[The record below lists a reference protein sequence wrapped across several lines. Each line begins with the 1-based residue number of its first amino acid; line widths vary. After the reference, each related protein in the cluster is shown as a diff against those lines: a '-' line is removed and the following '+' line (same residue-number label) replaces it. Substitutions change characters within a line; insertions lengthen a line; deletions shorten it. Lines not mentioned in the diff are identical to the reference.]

1 MAKIDLNGIFPPIPT
16 PFVDGAVAYDELA
29 ANIDKWSNTGLKG
42 LVAMG
47 SNGEYVYLS
56 PEEKRQF
63 VKKVV
68 EFTPEHM
75 LVIVGTGCES
85 TRETIELTNDCAEC
99 GAHAALV
106 VTPHYYGGRMN
117 DAALI
122 TYFTAVADHSSVP
135 ILLYNV
141 PKFTH
146 VNMTAGVVAQLSR
159 HPNIVGIKDSTGNVI
174 QLGGYL
180 NRVDA
185 DFSLLVGTAGA
196 LFGGLSLGCTGGVL
210 ALANIAPSNC
220 VRMYEMALEG
230 DYEGA
235 RKMQLKMIPVNNAVT
250 AAYGVPGLKTAMDM
264 LGYFGGEPRPPLLPS
279 TEKQKAEIREI
290 LKKADLLPG

>member
-16 PFVDGAVAYDELA
+16 PFVDGTVAYDELA

-75 LVIVGTGCES
+75 LVIAGTGCES
-85 TRETIELTNDCAEC
+85 TRETIELTHDCAEC

-122 TYFTAVADHSSVP
+122 TYFTAVADHSPIP

-180 NRVDA
+180 NCVDA

-220 VRMYEMALEG
+220 VRMYEMALKG

-250 AAYGVPGLKTAMDM
+250 AAYGVPGLKAAMDM

-279 TEKQKAEIREI
+279 TEKEKAEIREI